1 MTTTASHGSAAGSHA
16 PASRASGAPGA
27 SERAPA
33 IESLVC
39 FTIANRAYALD
50 VSLVREVVAVGAVFP
65 VPKMPAPVLGVFS
78 LRGATVALIETSL
91 LLDLGAGGEPAAALV
106 IVRNHQTMCGLTID
120 RVIGVR
126 RFIERNF
133 IPADAGREP
142 SEVVGFM
149 PDEHSGLVTV
159 LDSGVVLSALNRL
172 RFR

>member
-1 MTTTASHGSAAGSHA
+1 MTTTASHGSAAGS
-16 PASRASGAPGA
+16 RASASQASAAPGA
-27 SERAPA
+27 SARAPA

-39 FTIANRAYALD
+39 FTIANRSYALD
-50 VSLVREVVAVGAVFP
+50 VSLVREVVAVSAVFP

-106 IVRNHQTMCGLTID
+106 VVRNHQTVCGLTID
-120 RVIGVR
+120 RVIGVS

-142 SEVVGFM
+142 PEVVGFM
-149 PDEHSGLVTV
+149 PDERSGLVTV

-172 RFR
+172 RFH

>member
-1 MTTTASHGSAAGSHA
+1 MTTTASHGSVAGSRA
-16 PASRASGAPGA
+16 PASQASGAPGV
-27 SERAPA
+27 SERAST

-39 FTIANRAYALD
+39 FTVANRAYALD
-50 VSLVREVVAVGAVFP
+50 GSLVREVVAVSAVFP

-106 IVRNHQTMCGLTID
+106 IVRNHQTVCGLTID
-120 RVIGVR
+120 RVIGVS

-133 IPADAGREP
+133 IPADTGREP
-142 SEVVGFM
+142 PEVIGFM
-149 PDEHSGLVTV
+149 PDERSGLVTV